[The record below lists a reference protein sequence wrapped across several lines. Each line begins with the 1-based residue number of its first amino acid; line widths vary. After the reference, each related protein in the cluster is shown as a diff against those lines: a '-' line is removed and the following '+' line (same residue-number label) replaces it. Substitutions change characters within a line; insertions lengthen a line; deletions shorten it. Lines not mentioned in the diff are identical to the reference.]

1 VTSLIL
7 GAVATGGA
15 VLFADR
21 LPLAPE
27 HQGSLL
33 VPASLA
39 TVLTGFLILATR
51 RKAITQVV
59 GYLVLENGIFIMGL
73 TLHEAMPSLVEVGVL
88 LDLLVAIFVIGIVIN
103 HISREFA
110 SLDVAR
116 LDTLKDGPPHEA
128 VAARVQEAR
137 DAFASAMQDDLN
149 TSGALGAM
157 FELVSA
163 LNSAIDAGEVSA
175 GDVTAIR
182 ETFGTF
188 DRVLGILTLRRQ
200 EDERPPVPVE
210 EIERLIE
217 ARHAARR
224 RRDFGEADRI
234 RDELAARGVLLED
247 SAGGTRWKRK

>member
-1 VTSLIL
+1 MSSTVDPLLVLVLMSNFLLLGTTRLRSAINASATQGVLLGLLTVFVHPELSMRAITVGAIAIAIKALLIPQMLHRALREAAIRREIEPYISYVTSLIL
-7 GAVATGGA
+7 GAIATGAA

-27 HQGSLL
+27 HQGLLL

-39 TVLTGFLILATR
+39 TVLTGFLILTTR

-116 LDTLKDGPPHEA
+116 LDTLKE
-128 VAARVQEAR
+128 
-137 DAFASAMQDDLN
+137 
-149 TSGALGAM
+149 
-157 FELVSA
+157 
-163 LNSAIDAGEVSA
+163 
-175 GDVTAIR
+175 
-182 ETFGTF
+182 
-188 DRVLGILTLRRQ
+188 
-200 EDERPPVPVE
+200 
-210 EIERLIE
+210 
-217 ARHAARR
+217 
-224 RRDFGEADRI
+224 
-234 RDELAARGVLLED
+234 
-247 SAGGTRWKRK
+247 